1 MIKLNRKTNKAR
13 NFIERYERS
22 QEFTLRDC
30 YINHSFEKAR
40 AEARCRE
47 KMFDMNGFGFKIMG
61 FNSMAFTCGWL
72 YEDKDGVLILH
83 VETRA
88 NTYEM
93 DY

>member
-22 QEFTLRDC
+22 QECTLRDC

-47 KMFDMNGFGFKIMG
+47 KMFDMNG
-61 FNSMAFTCGWL
+61 
-72 YEDKDGVLILH
+72 VLILH